1 MSKGNSWFYGL
12 SHIVQILLALFLGW
26 IVCPIVRIASGKPVN
41 IVVGILGLVTGN
53 FAGILWLI
61 DLIFVILKKKLPLGE

>member
-12 SHIVQILLALFLGW
+12 SHVVQILLALFLGW

-41 IVVGILGLVTGN
+41 ILVGVLGLITAN
-53 FAGILWLI
+53 FGGILWLI
-61 DLIFVILKKKLPLGE
+61 DLICICIWRKPTLFA

>member
-41 IVVGILGLVTGN
+41 VVVGILGLLTGN
-53 FAGILWLI
+53 FGGILWLI